1 MNDVR
6 DLRLAAG
13 LTQDELAARS
23 GVAQP
28 NIAAYETG
36 QRTPSAAM
44 LTRLRDAAKPRPSA
58 LLAKHRHEIIALA
71 RRHKASHVRVFG
83 SAARGED
90 VSGSDIDLVVRFSP
104 DADVFD
110 LADLTAALEELTGLH
125 VDVVSDRGLRAGPN
139 AITAEARPL

>member
-1 MNDVR
+1 M
-6 DLRLAAG
+6 
-13 LTQDELAARS
+13 
-23 GVAQP
+23 
-28 NIAAYETG
+28 
-36 QRTPSAAM
+36 
-44 LTRLRDAAKPRPSA
+44 
-58 LLAKHRHEIIALA
+58 
-71 RRHKASHVRVFG
+71 RVFG